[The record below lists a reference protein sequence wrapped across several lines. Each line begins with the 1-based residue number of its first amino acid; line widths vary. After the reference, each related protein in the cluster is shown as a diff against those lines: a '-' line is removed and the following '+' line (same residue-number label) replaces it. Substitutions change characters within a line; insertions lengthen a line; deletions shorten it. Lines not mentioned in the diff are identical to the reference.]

1 MLLAADTQR
10 SNKPFQEKPFTYKPR
25 GFMAVLLPSSLLRT
39 CLQGGTNQQ
48 SKVLH
53 KFLSL

>member
-1 MLLAADTQR
+1 MLLAADNQR
-10 SNKPFQEKPFTYKPR
+10 SNKPFQKKPFTYKPR
-25 GFMAVLLPSSLLRT
+25 DFMAVLLPSSLPR
-39 CLQGGTNQQ
+39 TNQQ